1 VWILGVGAY
10 YLIPSL
16 GPFSYAPEE
25 FAGLPRTMTQETQAH
40 YLAQRAHLLA
50 EPRAHD
56 ATAQIAAFASLHVAI
71 MLMVLLMVRYYR
83 LHRAT
88 QAMAVYVAGTVV
100 ATVYLGWHFAVDI
113 VGGFVIAYAAV
124 YLGRLMIYPQ
134 STRRS
139 LIPRRTRRQSLPRRL
154 VTIWSV
160 WK

>member
-1 VWILGVGAY
+1 
-10 YLIPSL
+10 
-16 GPFSYAPEE
+16 
-25 FAGLPRTMTQETQAH
+25 MTQDTQAR

-50 EPRAHD
+50 EPQAHD

-71 MLMVLLMVRYYR
+71 MLMILLMVRYYR

-88 QAMAVYVAGTVV
+88 QAMTIYVAGTVL

-124 YLGRLMIYPQ
+124 SLGRLTIYPQ
-134 STRRS
+134 STRAR
-139 LIPRRTRRQSLPRRL
+139 LISRWTRRQSLRRRS
-154 VTIWSV
+154 VASRTV